1 MKRTGL
7 ILISFVILAL
17 FTILVGTAAA
27 QNRDIDVDSMSNE
40 EILALLQAIMQKL
53 ENDIETDSEKKE
65 SETFETAVLAPAETD
80 TGKELSNR
88 EPKKFSVY
96 ENKKLVVGR
105 LPDYLFIRKQPG
117 GGGGGDDDGG
127 SGDTRTL
134 EFHYGDYTFT
144 IDIPEGEYGEYG
156 IPTDVW
162 KAW

>member
-7 ILISFVILAL
+7 FLISFVILAL
-17 FTILVGTAAA
+17 FTILIGTAAA
-27 QNRDIDVDSMSNE
+27 QNQNIDVDSMSNE
-40 EILALLQAIMQKL
+40 EIMALLQAIMQKL
-53 ENDIETDSEKKE
+53 ETEMETDSEKKE
-65 SETFETAVLAPAETD
+65 SETAEISVQAPAEID

-105 LPDYLFIRKQPG
+105 LPDYLFVRKQP

-127 SGDTRTL
+127 SGDIRTL

-144 IDIPEGEYGEYG
+144 IDIPEGEYGDHG